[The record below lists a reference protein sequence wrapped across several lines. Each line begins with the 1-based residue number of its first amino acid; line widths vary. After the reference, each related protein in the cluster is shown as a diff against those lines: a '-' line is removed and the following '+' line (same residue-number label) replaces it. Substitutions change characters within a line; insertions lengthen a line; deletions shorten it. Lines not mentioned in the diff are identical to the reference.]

1 MDLKNLLFCKGL
13 LEGQSSGKLESDIEL
28 LSEINN
34 KELTLNDYLFLR
46 AKSLLLLGNIK
57 ECINDINTI
66 LSKYPEND
74 RAMVLLLYITNKSIN
89 FFIYW

>member
-34 KELTLNDYLFLR
+34 KELTLNDY
-46 AKSLLLLGNIK
+46 
-57 ECINDINTI
+57 
-66 LSKYPEND
+66 
-74 RAMVLLLYITNKSIN
+74 
-89 FFIYW
+89 FF